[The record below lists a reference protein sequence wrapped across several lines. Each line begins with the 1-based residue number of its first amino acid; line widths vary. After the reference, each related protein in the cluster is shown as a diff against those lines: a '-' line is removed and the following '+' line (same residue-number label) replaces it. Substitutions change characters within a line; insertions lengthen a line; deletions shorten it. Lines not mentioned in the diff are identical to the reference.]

1 VKYLLASPSTYVVIV
16 NWNGKEILKK
26 CLTTFFANT
35 NSSNVQIV
43 LIDNASIDGSVGMVR
58 QNFPQIH
65 VIVNKEN
72 LGFSKGNN
80 QGIDIALEANA
91 KQVLLLNNDIEI
103 KESSWLETLL
113 EILNS
118 DEKIGVVGCKLL
130 FANGKIQHA
139 GGCIR
144 LRGAYHIGE
153 HEEDRGQYD
162 KVTSV
167 DYVTGA
173 ALLIKSEVIRKIG
186 LLDEGFTPLYC
197 EDTDWCVRAQYCGY
211 TVIYSPNPTLIHH
224 CGSSAKKLGNTINDF
239 YFRRSSIRFFLL
251 NFPPKDIMKR
261 ILRFE
266 IPALF
271 SCFIYRNRNGPL
283 SLSFR
288 SDAANRFSLFV
299 KAWVPSL
306 RDLKEI
312 IAKRWERFNC
322 NSKLQL

>member
-1 VKYLLASPSTYVVIV
+1 MVTPSTYVVIV

-26 CLTTFFANT
+26 CLATFFANT
-35 NSSNVQIV
+35 NALDVHLV
-43 LIDNASIDGSVGMVR
+43 LVDNASIDGSLEMVR
-58 QNFPQIH
+58 HDFPQVQI
-65 VIVNKEN
+65 VINKEN

-80 QGIDIALEANA
+80 QGIEIALEADT

-103 KESSWLETLL
+103 EDINWLATLS

-118 DEKIGVVGCKLL
+118 DRKIGVVGCKLL
-130 FANGKIQHA
+130 FADGKIQHA
-139 GGCIR
+139 GGCVR

-162 KVTSV
+162 KLASV

-197 EDTDWCVRAQYCGY
+197 EDTDWCVRAQFYGY
-211 TVIYSPNPTLIHH
+211 TVIYSPKPTLIHH
-224 CGSSAKKLGNTINDF
+224 CGSSAKKLGNDQNVF

-251 NFPPKDIMKR
+251 NYQLKDVIKR

-271 SCFIYRNRNGPL
+271 SCFIHHNHNGPL
-283 SLSFR
+283 PMSLR

-299 KAWVPSL
+299 KAWTPTV
-306 RDLKEI
+306 RGLKEI
-312 IAKRWERFNC
+312 IAKRRQRFILKA
-322 NSKLQL
+322 KLQL

>member
-1 VKYLLASPSTYVVIV
+1 VKYVLASSSTYVVIV

-35 NSSNVQIV
+35 NSTSIQIIIV
-43 LIDNASIDGSVGMVR
+43 DNASIDGSVGMVR
-58 QNFPQIH
+58 QNFPQVQ

-72 LGFSKGNN
+72 LGFSKANN
-80 QGIDIALEANA
+80 RGIDIALEANA
-91 KQVLLLNNDIEI
+91 KRVLLLNNDIEI
-103 KESSWLETLL
+103 SDSNWLETLS

-130 FANGKIQHA
+130 FADGKIQHA
-139 GGCIR
+139 GGCVG

-162 KVTSV
+162 KVVSV

-197 EDTDWCVRAQYCGY
+197 EDTDWCVRAQFYGY
-211 TVIYSPNPTLIHH
+211 KVIYSPKPTLIHH
-224 CGSSAKKLGNTINDF
+224 CGSSAKKLGNARNVF

-251 NFPPKDIMKR
+251 NYQLKDIVKR

-271 SCFIYRNRNGPL
+271 SCFVHRNRNGPL
-283 SLSFR
+283 PIALR
-288 SDAANRFSLFV
+288 SDTANRVSLFV
-299 KAWVPSL
+299 KSWMPSV
-306 RDLKEI
+306 RSLKEI
-312 IAKRWERFNC
+312 MAKRRQRFILKA
-322 NSKLQL
+322 KLQL